1 MKNNKIYMR
10 IMTLM
15 IVIAMIFTTAANAV
29 TFTDISKHWAKDYI
43 QEVASKG
50 LVTGYDNGTFK
61 PEANLTVLESLII
74 MSRLYNINDDLKEQ
88 IVDKYKPI
96 IKKMPNA
103 SDYEWAYEGLSIAL
117 ELGIVSENGL
127 KSMFEEK
134 TIAKDAS
141 KEEIAVL
148 LTKAMLLGDEAK
160 NLKVYTLPFSDV
172 SKITTAA
179 RPYIYVMYD
188 KGIVQGDQ
196 DKNINPKDII
206 TRAVMATMID
216 RTYDYIQDN
225 KVVPKFEGYKP
236 TTTIKGV
243 ITEVTTGGVESYIYV
258 KKDDGDI
265 TIVRI
270 NDSTK
275 IYLNDSSST
284 ISKIQ
289 KGTLASCKIDD
300 QRIASSINVDGMTK
314 VINGT
319 IHTVAYS
326 APAKLTVLDENK
338 NKVSYDIPSENVTIL
353 LDGKTVQFKNLVE
366 KDLVTIMIKNNVVYQ
381 INSTSRIQN
390 YDGKITAIDYNN
402 LPIKLTIKNSKNDA
416 LMTFEYTSDTEVT
429 RNKQT
434 SSFDQVRV
442 GDEVTV
448 STEYDKLIKINTK
461 AADAEISGTIKEILI
476 APQCKI
482 KIADTNGSLKE
493 YTVSNNV
500 KINIGSKNSSIYD
513 LRLGY
518 QVEVNTSGD
527 QIVTIEAAEIQT
539 AKNFSGKIILVNQ
552 EDKLL
557 MMQNIKD
564 NGQTE
569 LIYLR
574 ITNSTKIFNT
584 AGSTK
589 YLKDIIEGNNI
600 ISTAISQGGEYV
612 AVSIMIQ

>member
-88 IVDKYKPI
+88 IVAKYKPI
-96 IKKMPNA
+96 IKGMPNA

-243 ITEVTTGGVESYIYV
+243 ITEVTVGGVESYIYV

-366 KDLVTIMIKNNVVYQ
+366 KDLVTVMIKNNVVYQ
-381 INSTSRIQN
+381 INSTSRVQN

-518 QVEVNTSGD
+518 QVAVNTSGD

-584 AGSTK
+584 TGATK